1 MMRKRLY
8 QLIEEQ
14 GVREV
19 TVLNI
24 VTQLP
29 ELGTTISEINVLV
42 GFSLIIIVRIAE
54 LNQEEGEYGIW
65 WTNSDTLNTL
75 YHGIKHASLQKTV
88 LLNKYRFVVIPIR
101 HEKLNRAFKH
111 VLAFAITLGLSFQ
124 PCQAVPQQAI
134 VAFRRVGLR
143 LGLRMQRSGNK
154 MLVRL
159 PIICHHRF
167 DSRTLDVRPEPPPR
181 FRVAGAHSAAEEPS
195 PMPVNSRP
203 DPAVVF
209 LCPT

>member
-1 MMRKRLY
+1 ML
-8 QLIEEQ
+8 
-14 GVREV
+14 GVSG
-19 TVLNI
+19 TVLALSALLA
-24 VTQLP
+24 VV
-29 ELGTTISEINVLV
+29 IN
-42 GFSLIIIVRIAE
+42 SARIAGWYV
-54 LNQEEGEYGIW
+54 QKIW
-65 WTNSDTLNTL
+65 
-75 YHGIKHASLQKTV
+75 V
-88 LLNKYRFVVIPIR
+88 LLNKYRFPVIPIG
-101 HEKLNRAFKH
+101 HEQFNRAFKH
-111 VLAFAITLGLSFQ
+111 VLAFTVTLGFPFQ
-124 PCQAVPQQAI
+124 PCQAVPQQTV

-195 PMPVNSRP
+195 PMSINSRP